1 MCFKGSKNKH
11 KLKEI
16 KIKTKPFIKLK
27 KSVKLRGGRTSERL
41 RERERQIKKEAE
53 IGHGWVDLKAA
64 TMIFRQRR

>member
-1 MCFKGSKNKH
+1 MCFKGYKNKH

-64 TMIFRQRR
+64 TIIFRQRR